1 MSTNE
6 TNEMNRTTT
15 PASVGTDAGLLAPT
29 WAGTRAAAEVTDE
42 AWLQAMLDVEVALA
56 QAQFEVGLTPA
67 AALASIASQAHADR
81 LDLVALAHAAR
92 GAANPVVAVAAA
104 LTEVVAAK
112 DPAAAEYV
120 HRGSTSQDI
129 LDSAAMLIARR
140 VLTLIAADLERTAAA
155 LAALADTHRHTVL
168 AARTLAQHAVPT
180 TLGLKAAAW
189 LQLVMDALTRVR
201 AVADELP
208 AQLGGAAG
216 TLAAYR
222 EYAALDGGEGT
233 PGGSEGSGAS
243 GASGASGRPPETGEA
258 GEARE
263 GGIELLAPF
272 AKALGLAE
280 PTLPWHTVRTPIAE
294 LGAVLQLVTGALGKF
309 ALDVQ
314 TLSRTEIG
322 ELSEPAAAG
331 RGASSAMPQ
340 KRNPALATLIVSA
353 ARQVPAYALVLAQCL
368 LAEDERPAGAW
379 HAEWQPLREALRLAG
394 GAAHTAV
401 ELAEGLIVHPERM
414 LANLDLT
421 GGAIVTERLAVVLAP
436 VLGKA
441 HAKKLLST
449 ASAEAADTGRTIGEV
464 LSGHPELSACFTPGE
479 LSDLLDPARYTGAA
493 DALVARALREYE
505 ARKGR
510 HDGSGNAPLG
520 PGDRGKQRDRA
531 GHGPPLRGGR
541 GPGHGDLPQ

>member
-1 MSTNE
+1 MS
-6 TNEMNRTTT
+6 MSGRKVS
-15 PASVGTDAGLLAPT
+15 ASSVGTDAGLLAPT
-29 WAGTRAAAEVTDE
+29 WAGTPTAAEVTDE

-56 QAQFEVGLTPA
+56 QAQFAVGLTPA
-67 AALASIASQAHADR
+67 AALAAIVSEARADR
-81 LDLVALAHAAR
+81 LDLVALAHGAR
-92 GAANPVVAVAAA
+92 AAANPVVALVPA
-104 LTEVVAAK
+104 LTEAVAAK

-140 VLTLIAADLERTAAA
+140 VLTLISTDLERTAAA
-155 LAALADTHRHTVL
+155 LATLADTHRHTVL
-168 AARTLAQHAVPT
+168 AGRTLAQHAVPT
-180 TLGLKAAAW
+180 TLGLKAATW
-189 LQLVMDALTRVR
+189 LQLVMDARTRVV
-201 AVADELP
+201 AVAGTLP

-222 EYAALDGGEGT
+222 EYAALDGGEGRA
-233 PGGSEGSGAS
+233 SEG
-243 GASGASGRPPETGEA
+243 A
-258 GEARE
+258 G
-263 GGIELLAPF
+263 GVELLAPF

-314 TLSRTEIG
+314 TMSRTEIG
-322 ELSEPAAAG
+322 EVSEPAAAG

-401 ELAEGLIVHPERM
+401 ELAEGLIVHPDRM
-414 LANLDLT
+414 LANLHLT
-421 GGAIVTERLAVVLAP
+421 GGAVVTERLAVALAP

-441 HAKKLLST
+441 KAKKLLAT
-449 ASAEAADTGRTIGEV
+449 TSAEAAETGRPLTELLTTHEE
-464 LSGHPELSACFTPGE
+464 LSGNLTPAH
-479 LSDLLDPARYTGAA
+479 LSDLLDPTRYTGAA
-493 DALVARALREYE
+493 DALIDRALRAYE
-505 ARKGR
+505 
-510 HDGSGNAPLG
+510 GN
-520 PGDRGKQRDRA
+520 
-531 GHGPPLRGGR
+531 GGVVR
-541 GPGHGDLPQ
+541 WAK